1 MTEGQSNQGCVQDIS
16 RADLVISHAG
26 AGTCLEVLQAGKPL
40 LVIVND
46 DLMDNHQVELAQRL
60 SEEQYLSY
68 GSVSTLAES
77 LRQFQTRRGDLRPYP
92 TPQPEIFS
100 NFINK
105 LMKVE

>member
-1 MTEGQSNQGCVQDIS
+1 MQDIS
-16 RADLVISHAG
+16 SADLVISHAG

-46 DLMDNHQVELAQRL
+46 DLMDNHQMELAQRL
-60 SEEQYLSY
+60 SEEQYLIY

-77 LRQFQTRRGDLRPYP
+77 IRQFQSKRGELRPYP
-92 TPQPEIFS
+92 APQSEIFT

-105 LMKVE
+105 LMKV

>member
-1 MTEGQSNQGCVQDIS
+1 M
-16 RADLVISHAG
+16 VISHAG
-26 AGTCLEVLQAGKPL
+26 AGTCIEVLQAGKPL

-60 SEEQYLSY
+60 SEEQYLIY

-77 LRQFQTRRGDLRPYP
+77 LRQFQRRREELRPYP
-92 TPQPEIFS
+92 TPQPDIFT

-105 LMKVE
+105 LMKV

>member
-1 MTEGQSNQGCVQDIS
+1 M
-16 RADLVISHAG
+16 VISHAG
-26 AGTCLEVLQAGKPL
+26 AGTCIEVLQAGKPL

-60 SEEQYLSY
+60 SEEQYLMY

-77 LRQFQTRRGDLRPYP
+77 IRQFQSKRGELRPYP
-92 TPQPEIFS
+92 TPQSEIFT

-105 LMKVE
+105 LMKV

>member
-1 MTEGQSNQGCVQDIS
+1 MQDIS
-16 RADLVISHAG
+16 TADLVISHAG

-46 DLMDNHQVELAQRL
+46 DLMDNHQMELAQRL
-60 SEEQYLSY
+60 SEEQYLIY

-77 LRQFQTRRGDLRPYP
+77 LRQFLSRRGELRPYP
-92 TPQPEIFS
+92 TPQPDIFT

-105 LMKVE
+105 LMKV

>member
-1 MTEGQSNQGCVQDIS
+1 MPVQCDKTNVQDIS
-16 RADLVISHAG
+16 SADLVISHAG
-26 AGTCLEVLQAGKPL
+26 AGTCIEVLQAGKPL

-60 SEEQYLSY
+60 SEEQYLIY

-77 LRQFQTRRGDLRPYP
+77 LRQFQSRRGELKPYP
-92 TPQPEIFS
+92 TPQPDIFT

-105 LMKVE
+105 LMKV

>member
-1 MTEGQSNQGCVQDIS
+1 MQDIS
-16 RADLVISHAG
+16 SADLVISHAG

-46 DLMDNHQVELAQRL
+46 DLMDNHQMELAQRL
-60 SEEQYLSY
+60 SEEQYLIY

-77 LRQFQTRRGDLRPYP
+77 LRQFQSRRGELRPYP
-92 TPQPEIFS
+92 TPQPDIFT

-105 LMKVE
+105 LMKV

>member
-1 MTEGQSNQGCVQDIS
+1 MTGGESLTGSVQDIS
-16 RADLVISHAG
+16 SADLVISHAG

-60 SEEQYLSY
+60 SEEQFLIY
-68 GSVSTLAES
+68 GTVSTLAES
-77 LRQFQTRRGDLRPYP
+77 LRQFQSRRGELRPYP
-92 TPQPEIFS
+92 APQPDIFT

-105 LMKVE
+105 LMKV